1 MPPAKHNPKYSSS
14 KASIWTVCSLATL
27 LNSGPS
33 EETEVMRYGTQ
44 CHSLAEALIRKAL
57 NIKNFDEDDVPIDE
71 LKKSLDLFDEDMEQT
86 AENYCTFVVNQYD
99 FEKAR
104 SFNSPIIYLEQ
115 FLELEVP
122 EFKEFLSGTMDCGIY
137 SDADGGTLTIIDL
150 KTGRSPVYAFNK
162 ETNKPNEQ
170 ESLYALFFYEVLLKG
185 IYPVKK
191 VRLEIFQPLIKNTNS
206 YEMTIED
213 LLKFKEEVILP
224 AIARS
229 KAEHLEGVPGPHCRW
244 CQGRFNC
251 VKRMEMNTQ
260 IDTKVDVTKISDE
273 QLELLLPKLEELKR
287 YADDVMAY
295 AVKRA
300 KEGYKFKSYKLVYSK
315 VTRKISDEAKVAEIV
330 KAEGIDPYGPGKLLG
345 ITELTKKLGKNR
357 FNELISPFI
366 TKQESSL
373 ILVPNQDPREE
384 VNVNQIQE
392 EQNNED

>member
-1 MPPAKHNPKYSSS
+1 
-14 KASIWTVCSLATL
+14 
-27 LNSGPS
+27 
-33 EETEVMRYGTQ
+33 
-44 CHSLAEALIRKAL
+44 
-57 NIKNFDEDDVPIDE
+57 
-71 LKKSLDLFDEDMEQT
+71 
-86 AENYCTFVVNQYD
+86 
-99 FEKAR
+99 
-104 SFNSPIIYLEQ
+104 
-115 FLELEVP
+115 
-122 EFKEFLSGTMDCGIY
+122 
-137 SDADGGTLTIIDL
+137 
-150 KTGRSPVYAFNK
+150 
-162 ETNKPNEQ
+162 
-170 ESLYALFFYEVLLKG
+170 
-185 IYPVKK
+185 
-191 VRLEIFQPLIKNTNS
+191 
-206 YEMTIED
+206 
-213 LLKFKEEVILP
+213 
-224 AIARS
+224 
-229 KAEHLEGVPGPHCRW
+229 
-244 CQGRFNC
+244 
-251 VKRMEMNTQ
+251 MEMNTQ

-315 VTRKISDEAKVAEIV
+315 VTRKISDEIKVAEIV